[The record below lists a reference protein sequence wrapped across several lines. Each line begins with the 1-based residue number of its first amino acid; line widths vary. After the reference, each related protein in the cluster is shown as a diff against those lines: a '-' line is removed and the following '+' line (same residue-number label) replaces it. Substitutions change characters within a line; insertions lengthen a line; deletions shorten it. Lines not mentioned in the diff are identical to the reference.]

1 MPIDEPRD
9 PADMATDTRLDTA
22 LGAAA
27 DAVRGPGLTLL
38 WHPDVDRIGERA
50 PLAALASGRSAELSR
65 LTPEFM
71 QPGGGVR
78 RPLGESRLSRAPIR
92 LVPAPGGDGVR
103 LEAAGSRTPVD
114 VDGRP
119 LGEVRDVSADRLDR
133 GAVLLL
139 GGRVVLLLH
148 RLDPQVPDLPHYGL
162 VGESPGLLR
171 VRSAIRQVADLD
183 VTVLMR
189 GATGTGKELV
199 ARALHDASPR
209 RGGPFVAVNMA
220 AVPASLAAAELF
232 GAAKGAFTG
241 ADRQRA
247 GYFRR
252 AEGGTLFL
260 DEVGETP
267 TEIQALMLRALET
280 REIQPVGGDRPK
292 RVDVRVLS
300 ATDLDLESAVD
311 DDRFRGP
318 LLYRLS
324 GYVLRLPTLDERRED
339 FGRLLIHFLRRELD
353 AVGEPERLDPPT
365 SWFPAALCARL
376 ALLDW
381 RGNVRQLANNAR

>member
-1 MPIDEPRD
+1 MPTDEHRD
-9 PADMATDTRLDTA
+9 PAELATDTRLDTE

-27 DAVRGPGLTLL
+27 DAVRIPGLTIL
-38 WHPDVDRIGERA
+38 WHPDVRRIGERA
-50 PLAALASGRSAELSR
+50 PLTALRSGRSAELSR

-71 QPGGGVR
+71 HPGGGSR
-78 RPLGESRLSRAPIR
+78 HPLGESRLSRSPIR

-103 LEAAGSRTPVD
+103 LEAAGSRTPVEI
-114 VDGRP
+114 DGRP
-119 LGEVRDVSADRLDR
+119 FDGAHTISAERLDR

-148 RLDPQVPDLPHYGL
+148 LLDPQAPDLPRFGL
-162 VGESPGLLR
+162 VGESPGLIK

-183 VTVLMR
+183 VTVLLR

-209 RGGPFVAVNMA
+209 RNGPFVAVNMA

-247 GYFRR
+247 GYFQR

-267 TEIQALMLRALET
+267 PEIQALMLRALET
-280 REIQPVGGDRPK
+280 HEIQPVGADQPK
-292 RVDVRVLS
+292 RVDV
-300 ATDLDLESAVD
+300 
-311 DDRFRGP
+311 
-318 LLYRLS
+318 
-324 GYVLRLPTLDERRED
+324 
-339 FGRLLIHFLRRELD
+339 
-353 AVGEPERLDPPT
+353 
-365 SWFPAALCARL
+365 
-376 ALLDW
+376 
-381 RGNVRQLANNAR
+381 